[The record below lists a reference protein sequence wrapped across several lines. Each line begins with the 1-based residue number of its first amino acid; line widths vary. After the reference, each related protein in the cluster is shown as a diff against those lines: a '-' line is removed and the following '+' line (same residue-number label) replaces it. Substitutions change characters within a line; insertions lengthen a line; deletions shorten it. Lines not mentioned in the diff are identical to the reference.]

1 MTIVEELLCRGDPTE
16 QDLLQQGSA
25 AYTGSPFGVSFCR
38 QLGDAAAQSDY
49 PALRTSGRGPT
60 TVQVQRQPRP
70 AWGHLACATEQSADG
85 HRMLCVWMGF
95 ENSSC
100 EQRPGAA
107 AASEV
112 KDMLNADAACLGS

>member
-16 QDLLQQGSA
+16 QDLLQQGSG
-25 AYTGSPFGVSFCR
+25 AYTGSLSVCLSCR
-38 QLGDAAAQSDY
+38 QLDDAATQCDY

-60 TVQVQRQPRP
+60 TVQVQRQPCP

-85 HRMLCVWMGF
+85 HRMFCVWMGL

-100 EQRPGAA
+100 EPRPGAA

-112 KDMLNADAACLGS
+112 KDMLKADAACLGS